1 MDWLTPPNLTPSE
14 ELKQAVGGHPLIAR
28 IMAARGI
35 TEPEQAQAFLDPA
48 WYTPAPATEFPDM
61 EKAARRLLD
70 AVEAGQRILIWGD
83 FDVDGQTAT
92 SLLVDGLRGLGVY
105 PRYHVP
111 LRSPIPRAR
120 QQPWTAERHN
130 YGHGVQADD
139 LRQYLNGP
147 EKIDVL
153 LTCDTGVA
161 AFDAV
166 NAAHAAGVDVLVTD
180 HHAIALQG
188 IPRNAYAV
196 VATQRLPKGHALRD
210 LPGVGVAYMLMK
222 TVYELAGCVD
232 EVARLLDLVALGIV
246 ADVVD
251 QKKDTRYLLQ
261 LGMERLRTTTRTGL
275 VALMA
280 SAGVDIANMSTD
292 TIGFQ
297 IGPRLNAVGRLDDA
311 SISVEML
318 TTGDQARAEAI
329 ASQME
334 LLNNKRK
341 QIENQ
346 ITLAA
351 LDQIERDPALAN
363 NYSVTVISGPN
374 WHPGVIGI
382 VASRLVEQYGK
393 PAVVLCSEEGKP
405 TRGSARSVP
414 GVDIG
419 RAIALVAERGRQFI
433 QPEEDE
439 SEHGDFLLGYGGH
452 PGAAGVTLPGEHVDL
467 FRAQLSNTIDEIRE
481 DGVEAGPRVDAEI
494 ALGDVTMELA
504 EELNRLAPFGAGNP
518 AVQLMASN
526 VRLVADAV
534 FGAAKNHRR
543 LTVEDDAGVQF
554 VVTWWRGQ
562 DYPMPP
568 KRFDLLFIPRIND
581 YRGRRSLQLEWVD
594 ARPVPGAPGE
604 EIERIT
610 VVDLRDHPNPAPEL
624 DTADL
629 IVWADGIEK
638 AQVPIDEKWVKRRH
652 EIEPCSTLVIWTAPP
667 GPAEVLRAVAE
678 SGASRVM
685 LVTRPLV
692 SDHEFDQKFGGT
704 IRYAINHE
712 GSIFDIPR
720 VAAATGQREITVRR
734 ALELAEAQGKITME
748 VLDTSRVRVSAGG
761 TPASAE
767 KQQQIS
773 DALKTL
779 LKEAHAFRRHFQAAD
794 LTEFFR

>member
-1 MDWLTPPNLTPSE
+1 MDWLTPPNLTPSD

-28 IMAARGI
+28 ILAARGI
-35 TEPEQAQAFLDPA
+35 TEPDQARAFLDPA
-48 WYTPAPATEFPDM
+48 YYTPSPATEFPDI

-70 AVEAGQRILIWGD
+70 AVEAGQSILIWGD

-92 SLLVDGLRGLGVY
+92 SLLVDGLRGLGVN
-105 PRYHVP
+105 PRYLVP
-111 LRSPIPRAR
+111 LRSPTPRER
-120 QQPWTAERHN
+120 QQPWTAERHS

-161 AFDAV
+161 AFEAV
-166 NAAHAAGVDVLVTD
+166 DAAHAAGVDVLVTD

-188 IPRNAYAV
+188 IPKNAYAV

-210 LPGVGVAYMLMK
+210 LPGVGVAYLLMK
-222 TVYELAGCVD
+222 TVYELAGRAG
-232 EVARLLDLVALGIV
+232 EVAGLLDLVALGIV

-275 VALMA
+275 VALMT
-280 SAGVDIANMSTD
+280 SAGVDVANMSTD

-311 SISVEML
+311 SLSVEML
-318 TTGDQARAEAI
+318 TTSDKARAEAT

-346 ITLAA
+346 IYRAA
-351 LDQIERDPALAN
+351 LDQIERNPTLVN
-363 NYSVTVISGPN
+363 SYSVTVISGPN

-419 RAIALVAERGRQFI
+419 RAIALVAERGKQFI

-452 PGAAGVTLPGEHVDL
+452 PGAAGVTLPEEHVDL
-467 FRAQLSNTIDEIRE
+467 FRAQLSNTIDDIRE
-481 DGVEAGPRVDAEI
+481 EDVEAGLRVDAEV

-504 EELNRLAPFGAGNP
+504 EEFNRLAPFGAGNP
-518 AVQLMASN
+518 AVQLMTPG

-543 LTVEDDAGVQF
+543 LTIEDEGGVQF

-604 EIERIT
+604 EAERIA
-610 VVDLRDHPNPAPEL
+610 VVDLREHPDPAPEL

-629 IVWADGIEK
+629 IVWADGVDK
-638 AQVPIDEKWVKRRH
+638 DQVPIDERWVKRRH

-667 GPAEVLRAVAE
+667 GPAEVRRAVEE

-685 LVTRPLV
+685 LVVRPLV
-692 SDHEFDQKFGGT
+692 DDTTFDRKLAGA
-704 IRYAINHE
+704 IKYAINRENNILH
-712 GSIFDIPR
+712 ILR

-734 ALELAEAQGKITME
+734 GLELAEAQGKIMIET
-748 VLDTSRVRVSAGG
+748 LDAARVRVSAGG
-761 TPASAE
+761 TAAPME
-767 KQQQIS
+767 QQAQVE
-773 DALKTL
+773 DALEAL
-779 LKEAHAFRRHFQAAD
+779 LKEAHAFRRHFQTAD
-794 LTEFFR
+794 LAEFFR